1 MNLPTSARLPAALCG
16 LALAF
21 AGGPAAAQN
30 PVPPTERTPTT
41 WPANGVRDERAGAH
55 AFEHATIVVAP
66 GRTLEDATLLI
77 RDGRVVAVG
86 RKVDL
91 PPDAVR
97 HDATGQTLVPAFIE
111 PWGQF
116 GVADAAP
123 RQRDSRQEQLVSERP
138 GAWAWNEALHPE
150 FRADRAFAPANA
162 TAEPWRKAGYGA
174 VLSHRQDGIAR
185 GSGALV
191 LTLGDGRAH
200 DALLDGRCGAF
211 FSFRKGSSTQP
222 YPSSLMGAIAL
233 LRQTHL
239 DAAWYAAQPDPKPEA
254 NLTLEAW
261 NELMAAA
268 GDRLFFEVDGPVD
281 ALRAHR
287 LGEEFGL
294 SYTFRGDGTEYRR
307 AAELAATG
315 AAVIVPLDFPEPY
328 DVRDPLTAELIDYT
342 DLLHWAWAPHNPAA
356 LREAGIRL
364 AFTTQGLDD
373 VTAIRERVRV
383 AMAHGLSAEDA
394 LAALT
399 TVPADLAGA
408 ADRLGTLEPGKVA
421 NFLRCSGPVFAE
433 GTEILETWVA
443 GEAYRHAWPE
453 APDRDGVYRLT
464 GEGLDAA
471 LALTV
476 RGDDW
481 TLARGDA
488 ELDLHRELD
497 RDRVALSFTAGGRRW
512 RLAGWWSGQRLEGR
526 GEDDAGARFDWKAVR
541 TGAAEAEE
549 AAEETA
555 EEAPERPERPVP
567 FQAFGRTAIP
577 PVENVVFRGATVWT
591 NGPDGILEDADV
603 WVRGGRV
610 EAVGRDLKAKGARE
624 VDASGMHL
632 TSGIIDEHSHIAI
645 RRGVNE
651 GTQASSAEVRIGDV
665 VDGEDI
671 DLYRQLAGGVTAA
684 QLLHGSANPIG
695 GQSALIKLRWG
706 GLPEE
711 LKIEGADG
719 FIKFALGENV
729 KQTNWGDDH
738 TSRFPQTRMGVEQVF
753 VDHFTRA
760 VEYGRRKAAGDPT
773 LRPDLDLEALLEVVR
788 GERFI
793 TCHSYVQSE
802 INMLMAVAERFGFR
816 VNTFTHILEG
826 YKVADRMAGH
836 GAGGS
841 TFADWWAY
849 KYEVNDAIPH
859 NAALLER
866 MGVVTAINSDDAEM
880 GRRLNQQA
888 AKAVKYGGMSE
899 EEAWKT
905 VTLNPARLLH
915 LDGRMGSLEPGKDAD
930 LVLWTDHPLSIYA
943 IADQTWVDG
952 RRLYSREEDRAAREA
967 LRASRQA
974 LIARMLDEADGGAP
988 TRSPEAEMEH
998 HYHCDDQHDE
1008 GY

>member
-1 MNLPTSARLPAALCG
+1 
-16 LALAF
+16 
-21 AGGPAAAQN
+21 
-30 PVPPTERTPTT
+30 
-41 WPANGVRDERAGAH
+41 
-55 AFEHATIVVAP
+55 
-66 GRTLEDATLLI
+66 
-77 RDGRVVAVG
+77 
-86 RKVDL
+86 
-91 PPDAVR
+91 
-97 HDATGQTLVPAFIE
+97 
-111 PWGQF
+111 
-116 GVADAAP
+116 
-123 RQRDSRQEQLVSERP
+123 
-138 GAWAWNEALHPE
+138 
-150 FRADRAFAPANA
+150 
-162 TAEPWRKAGYGA
+162 
-174 VLSHRQDGIAR
+174 
-185 GSGALV
+185 
-191 LTLGDGRAH
+191 
-200 DALLDGRCGAF
+200 
-211 FSFRKGSSTQP
+211 
-222 YPSSLMGAIAL
+222 
-233 LRQTHL
+233 
-239 DAAWYAAQPDPKPEA
+239 
-254 NLTLEAW
+254 
-261 NELMAAA
+261 
-268 GDRLFFEVDGPVD
+268 
-281 ALRAHR
+281 
-287 LGEEFGL
+287 
-294 SYTFRGDGTEYRR
+294 
-307 AAELAATG
+307 
-315 AAVIVPLDFPEPY
+315 
-328 DVRDPLTAELIDYT
+328 
-342 DLLHWAWAPHNPAA
+342 
-356 LREAGIRL
+356 
-364 AFTTQGLDD
+364 
-373 VTAIRERVRV
+373 
-383 AMAHGLSAEDA
+383 
-394 LAALT
+394 
-399 TVPADLAGA
+399 
-408 ADRLGTLEPGKVA
+408 
-421 NFLRCSGPVFAE
+421 
-433 GTEILETWVA
+433 
-443 GEAYRHAWPE
+443 
-453 APDRDGVYRLT
+453 
-464 GEGLDAA
+464 
-471 LALTV
+471 
-476 RGDDW
+476 
-481 TLARGDA
+481 
-488 ELDLHRELD
+488 
-497 RDRVALSFTAGGRRW
+497 
-512 RLAGWWSGQRLEGR
+512 
-526 GEDDAGARFDWKAVR
+526 
-541 TGAAEAEE
+541 
-549 AAEETA
+549 
-555 EEAPERPERPVP
+555 
-567 FQAFGRTAIP
+567 
-577 PVENVVFRGATVWT
+577 
-591 NGPDGILEDADV
+591 
-603 WVRGGRV
+603 
-610 EAVGRDLKAKGARE
+610 
-624 VDASGMHL
+624 
-632 TSGIIDEHSHIAI
+632 
-645 RRGVNE
+645 
-651 GTQASSAEVRIGDV
+651 

-849 KYEVNDAIPH
+849 KYEVNDAIPY